1 MAERQIRNRKGLNL
15 PTVIEEASEEHAE
28 YYCSDASDSDTE
40 VPVIICCERCC
51 RRRARSK
58 MPVQGCEKCKL
69 ASEFIHSVCTQ
80 REREHIEAKK
90 RHCFDVWGS
99 ILPRR
104 VKAVQVYYA
113 LTENVD
119 AKNIWRLD

>member
-1 MAERQIRNRKGLNL
+1 MAERQIRNRKGVKLA
-15 PTVIEEASEEHAE
+15 TVIEEDPEEHAE
-28 YYCSDASDSDTE
+28 NYFSDSDTE

-51 RRRARSK
+51 RRRERSK

-69 ASEFIHSVCTQ
+69 DELANLFIHSVCTQ

-99 ILPRR
+99 ILRRR
-104 VKAVQVYYA
+104 VKAVQVYYD
-113 LTENVD
+113 LTENVH
-119 AKNIWRLD
+119 ANNIWRLD

>member
-1 MAERQIRNRKGLNL
+1 MAERQIRNRKGVKLA
-15 PTVIEEASEEHAE
+15 TVIEEDREEDAE
-28 YYCSDASDSDTE
+28 NYFSDSDTE

-51 RRRARSK
+51 RRRERSK
-58 MPVQGCEKCKL
+58 IPVQGCEKCKL

-80 REREHIEAKK
+80 RASQHIEAKK

-99 ILPRR
+99 ILRTR

>member
-1 MAERQIRNRKGLNL
+1 MAERQIRNRKGVKLA
-15 PTVIEEASEEHAE
+15 TVIEEDPEEHAE
-28 YYCSDASDSDTE
+28 NYFSDSDTE

-51 RRRARSK
+51 RRRERSK

-69 ASEFIHSVCTQ
+69 DELANLFIHSVCTQ
-80 REREHIEAKK
+80 RETEHIEAKK

-99 ILPRR
+99 ILQRR